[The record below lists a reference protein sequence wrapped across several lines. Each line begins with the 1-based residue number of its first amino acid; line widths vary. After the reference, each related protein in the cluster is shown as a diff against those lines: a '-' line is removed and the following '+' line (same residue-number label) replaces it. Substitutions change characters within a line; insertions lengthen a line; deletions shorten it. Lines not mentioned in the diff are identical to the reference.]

1 MLSVTHSPYCYF
13 SMALPVAPPPPRY
26 FPPIPSASPY
36 ICHHVPLKSF
46 FACSLCPKK
55 PKSLLASQILS
66 MNRDACISLMH
77 TNTWRPGLP
86 NFSVLDSSTFTE
98 EGLCKVVWIVEAEL
112 KDDQLLY
119 VTGDITGLGCWN
131 TELGILMEPTENT
144 NIWRAEAEVAF
155 GINLKYNYFI
165 KRDMWPACDI
175 VWRPGP
181 QFSLSVSLPHAQN
194 RELLV
199 RDLWTRLGTKLPA
212 SRLWSSWMDDL
223 YYPAQSL
230 ALNSASDAPKNAT
243 CLKGKLHGVK
253 PVINGFLV
261 KDLSVPNGEEIVRVL
276 SEDMDDD
283 KAFSERN
290 QPVEEP
296 WLHSRSSHFYED
308 KVDGHDSKA
317 MAVLEDSSIVLDVHT
332 DPQLTQMMLPEDECK
347 LVSHNKPVSTVILI
361 NSSLCTMQ
369 RIAIMEDGKLVEL
382 LLEPVKSDVQSESV
396 YLGVVMKHVP
406 HMGGAFV
413 DIGISR
419 PSLMDI
425 KNNREPYI
433 FPSLHHATK
442 DKAEHCEIES
452 TLINDVQVTNDI
464 DEIGFQDD
472 QTRFVHDDYD
482 EHEIEDEFD
491 IPEVAKEN
499 INGTISGDVDSECA
513 GYVSGLQEL
522 LEVDGVSNAVV
533 PVKVNGSEYSQSDL
547 RLTQDIKSKPTTIN
561 KWSQVQ
567 KGTKIIVQVVKEGL
581 GTKGPTL
588 TAYPKLRSRFWIL
601 HTRCDRIGIS
611 KKISGIERTRLKVIA
626 KTLQPKG
633 FGLTVRTVAAGHSL
647 EELQKDLEGLLST
660 WKIIMEH
667 AKSAALAADEG
678 VDGAVPMILHKA
690 MGQTLSVVQDYFND
704 KVERLVLDSPRTYH
718 EVTNYLQDIAPDLC
732 DRVELYD
739 KRVPLFD
746 EFNIEEE
753 MNNILSKRVPL
764 ANGGSLVIEQTEAL
778 VSIDVNGGHGM
789 LGQGTSQEK
798 AILEVNL
805 AAAKQ
810 IARELRLR
818 DIGGIIVIDFIDM
831 EDEAHKRLV
840 YEEVKNAVEKD
851 RSMVKVSELSR
862 HGLMEITR
870 KRVRPSVTFMISEP
884 CACCHAT
891 GRVEALETSFAKIE
905 QEICR
910 QLASKK
916 HTGDPG
922 NPKSWPKF
930 MLMVDRFMCNYLT
943 SGKRTRLAILSSS
956 LKVWILLKVARGFTR
971 GAFEVKSLSDDDK
984 ASIKPPQV
992 PIPILRTTEGRPHNA
1007 NRKVTL
1013 IPVKK
1018 WKAVKK

>member
-1 MLSVTHSPYCYF
+1 M
-13 SMALPVAPPPPRY
+13 PVSGAPPPLRLRY
-26 FPPIPSASPY
+26 FPPISSHSPPPQH
-36 ICHHVPLKSF
+36 ICHYVPLKSL
-46 FACSLCPKK
+46 FAFTLCLRQH
-55 PKSLLASQILS
+55 KSRLASHILS
-66 MNRDACISLMH
+66 MNRGNSTSL
-77 TNTWRPGLP
+77 
-86 NFSVLDSSTFTE
+86 E
-98 EGLCKVVWIVEAEL
+98 EGLCKIVWIVEAEL

-119 VTGDITGLGCWN
+119 VTGDITDLGCWN
-131 TELGILMEPTENT
+131 TEMAILMEPTEDT
-144 NIWRAEAEVAF
+144 NIWKAEAEVAS
-155 GINLKYNYFI
+155 GISLKYNYFM
-165 KRDMWPACDI
+165 KKEVSACDI

-181 QFSLSVSLPHAQN
+181 QFSVSVSVPCADN
-194 RELLV
+194 RYILV
-199 RDLWTRLGTKLPA
+199 KDMWTRPSMKLPA
-212 SRLWSSWMDDL
+212 SRLWSLWMDDL

-230 ALNSASDAPKNAT
+230 ASTSTSDALENAT
-243 CLKGKLHGVK
+243 CLERKLRGTK
-253 PVINGFLV
+253 PVINGFSL
-261 KDLSVPNGEEIVRVL
+261 KDFSIPIVEDTVRDL
-276 SEDMDDD
+276 LEDMDDD
-283 KAFSERN
+283 KAFSDRN

-296 WLHSRSSHFYED
+296 WLYSSFSNFH
-308 KVDGHDSKA
+308 KSNVDDHASKGEVSVKDDSI
-317 MAVLEDSSIVLDVHT
+317 ELDVHT
-332 DPQLTQMMLPEDECK
+332 DQQLTQMMLPEDEYK
-347 LVSHNKPVSTVILI
+347 LVPHENPVSTVILI
-361 NSSLCTMQ
+361 NSSICTMQ
-369 RIAIMEDGKLVEL
+369 RIAVMEDGRLVEL

-433 FPSLHHATK
+433 FPPFRHATK
-442 DKAEHCEIES
+442 DKAENSEMES
-452 TLINDVQVTNDI
+452 TILNDIPVTN
-464 DEIGFQDD
+464 EIAMSGFQDD
-472 QTRFVHDDYD
+472 QTHFVHDDYD
-482 EHEIEDEFD
+482 EHEIDDEYD
-491 IPEVAKEN
+491 IPEVVKE
-499 INGTISGDVDSECA
+499 ITNGSISGDVDSECA
-513 GYVSGLQEL
+513 GHTNGLEET
-522 LEVDGVSNAVV
+522 LEVNGANALV
-533 PVKVNGSEYSQSDL
+533 PSKVNGPDNPKPDL
-547 RLTQDIKSKPTTIN
+547 RETQDIKSKSTTIN
-561 KWSQVQ
+561 MWSQVQ
-567 KGTKIIVQVVKEGL
+567 KGTRIIVQVVKEGL

-601 HTRCDRIGIS
+601 HCRCDRIGVS

-647 EELQKDLEGLLST
+647 EELQKDLEGLVCT
-660 WKIIMEH
+660 WKSIMEH

-678 VDGAVPMILHKA
+678 VDGAVPMMLHKA

-746 EFNIEEE
+746 EFKIEEE

-764 ANGGSLVIEQTEAL
+764 VNGGSLVIEQTEAL

-789 LGQGTSQEK
+789 LGHGTSSQEK

-840 YEEVKNAVEKD
+840 YEEVKKAVEKD

-916 HTGDPG
+916 HTVGSG

-943 SGKRTRLAILSSS
+943 SGKRTRLAVLSSS

-971 GAFEVKSLSDDDK
+971 GAFEVKSLPDDDNM
-984 ASIKPPQV
+984 SSKPPQV
-992 PIPILRTTEGRPHNA
+992 PIPILRQTEGRHHSP

-1018 WKAVKK
+1018 WKALKK